1 MFINGKYTPFS
12 DAPFSDTPLFETPVS
27 KKHPLVDTTNE
38 GKAAKKRKVQATPSK
53 SLNNSVFTQNSI
65 YNKIIHTCS
74 EKQKAGGKENK
85 KKEKPK
91 GFILAV
97 TSEPECKES
106 LPPATSS
113 ECTDSTTVAISP
125 CPGSSLVKPPEPS
138 VAATAAVE
146 PDKSSQGAHQLSGT
160 NTVCACM

>member
-12 DAPFSDTPLFETPVS
+12 DTPFSDTPLFETPVS

-38 GKAAKKRKVQATPSK
+38 GKAAKRRKVQATPSK

-85 KKEKPK
+85 EKPK

-113 ECTDSTTVAISP
+113 EVYRFHYCGPLSLPWLFFSETSRAIS
-125 CPGSSLVKPPEPS
+125 C
-138 VAATAAVE
+138 
-146 PDKSSQGAHQLSGT
+146 
-160 NTVCACM
+160 CYYCC